1 MMTVKTLKLKIHGL
15 WLKMNLEDLQLYMF
29 DDSTQNKKNKNS
41 TKKEQKEI
49 EIIWRKEINLFIQ

>member
-1 MMTVKTLKLKIHGL
+1 
-15 WLKMNLEDLQLYMF
+15 MNLEDLQLYMF